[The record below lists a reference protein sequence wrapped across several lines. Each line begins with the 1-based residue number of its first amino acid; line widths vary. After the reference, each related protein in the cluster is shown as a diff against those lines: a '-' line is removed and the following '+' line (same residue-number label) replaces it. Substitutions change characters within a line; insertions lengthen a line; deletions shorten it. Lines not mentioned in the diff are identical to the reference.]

1 MSEQSEAAVEPRLRW
16 NRGGWLGSQLGGTL
30 WMLVA
35 ELLAVPKDAASASIV
50 LALFAAVN
58 LLGFLL
64 WSRRSSL
71 PVLAAFLILLGA
83 IGAAGCAA
91 IFTLD
96 GAGAWESIQLG
107 SRISARA
114 SYIVLAAVLLGLA
127 LLFSLRFGRAAESE
141 DLPRI

>member
-1 MSEQSEAAVEPRLRW
+1 MSERSDAEVEPRLHW
-16 NRGGWLGSQLGGTL
+16 NRGGWLGSQLGGSL

-35 ELLAVPKDAASASIV
+35 GLLAVPKDAASASIV
-50 LALFAAVN
+50 LVLFAAVN
-58 LLGFLL
+58 ALGLLL
-64 WSRRSSL
+64 WRRRAEL

-96 GAGAWESIQLG
+96 RAGVWESIQLG

-114 SYIVLAAVLLGLA
+114 SYIVLAAVPLGLA
-127 LLFSLRFGRAAESE
+127 LLLSLRFGRAEESDE
-141 DLPRI
+141 LPRG